1 MLEFFMYTNEY
12 VPLTNGHTCYHIGH
26 ITTACVAFKCQFVFY
41 LLQGIEGPIGAM
53 GMQGARGV
61 KVMLVFAVFYDD
73 LVKRNN
79 IELQQVTYLL
89 ICVVGHIVTACYM

>member
-1 MLEFFMYTNEY
+1 M
-12 VPLTNGHTCYHIGH
+12 
-26 ITTACVAFKCQFVFY
+26 FY

-61 KVMLVFAVFYDD
+61 KVTLVFAVFYDD
-73 LVKRNN
+73 LLKRNN

-89 ICVVGHIVTACYM
+89 ICVVVGHIVTACYM